1 METSTIQALGLV
13 ILLVVFV
20 ANAVVRRREQPP
32 LRPIDAY
39 AKLPEVTAQS
49 IEAGRPLHLSLG
61 SATVGDESTL
71 LAIVGAEFLYY
82 LTREVAIADKS
93 PIITVSDGAAVPL
106 AMDVLRRAHNDEQR
120 PRGFKAF
127 NTRWYPQGSRSL
139 AFATAIMALAG
150 DDRTGLNVLT
160 GSHGIEIA
168 LMLDPSNRRNLP
180 SIAVS
185 NQLEG
190 QAVAYA
196 ISDYPLIGEEIFAAS
211 GYLSDN
217 LKWAKRNLVL
227 DLLRWLLAIAIIA
240 LLIFNIVVEVS

>member
-1 METSTIQALGLV
+1 MEPSTLQVVALM

-20 ANAVVRRREQPP
+20 ANAVVRRREKPP
-32 LRPIDAY
+32 MRPIDAY
-39 AKLPEVTAQS
+39 TRLPQVTAQS
-49 IEAGRPLHLSLG
+49 IESGRPLHLSLG
-61 SATVGDESTL
+61 SATVGDDTTL

-82 LTREVAIADKS
+82 LTREVAIGDTS

-106 AMDVLRRAHNDEQR
+106 GMDVLRRAYNDEQR
-120 PRGFKAF
+120 PENFKAF

-160 GSHGIEIA
+160 GSHGIEMA

-190 QAVAYA
+190 QAIAYA
-196 ISDYPLIGEEIFAAS
+196 MSDYPLIGEEIFAAS
-211 GYLSDN
+211 GYVSDK
-217 LKWAKRNLVL
+217 LKWAKRNLVI
-227 DLLRWLLAIAIIA
+227 DLLRWLLAITIIA
-240 LLIFNIVVEVS
+240 LLIYNIVQEVG